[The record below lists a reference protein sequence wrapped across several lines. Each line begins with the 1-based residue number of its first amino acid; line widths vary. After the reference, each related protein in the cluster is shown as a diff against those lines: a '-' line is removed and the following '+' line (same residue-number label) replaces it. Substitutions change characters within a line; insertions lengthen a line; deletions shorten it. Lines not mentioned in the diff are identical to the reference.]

1 MSESD
6 LALAVLIS
14 IWFMAAC
21 GALLLVF
28 PSNIDRIMAWWE
40 RRRLKRLE
48 AHKNV

>member
-6 LALAVLIS
+6 LALALLIF
-14 IWFMAAC
+14 IFIMAAC
-21 GALLLVF
+21 GNFLLLF